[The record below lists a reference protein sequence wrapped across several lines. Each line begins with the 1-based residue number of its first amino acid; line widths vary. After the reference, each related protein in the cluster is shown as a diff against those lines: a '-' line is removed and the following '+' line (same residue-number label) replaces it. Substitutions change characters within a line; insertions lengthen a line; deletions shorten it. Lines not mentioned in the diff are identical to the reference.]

1 MWSHRARIVVMVAV
15 GTLVSAPATQAQEK
29 PQASPHI
36 QTALTFLTAWGNQRW
51 DELKTVAAVQV
62 TVKVGDKAL
71 DRKSTRLNSSHGYI
85 SYAVFCLKKKKTKK
99 KTHTHSNSNRTY

>member
-15 GTLVSAPATQAQEK
+15 GSLVSALAAQAQEK

-51 DELKTVAAVQV
+51 DELKTVAAVQARGRV
-62 TVKVGDKAL
+62 ADKA
-71 DRKSTRLNSSHGYI
+71 SSPERAAQKPEAARVSPSGGLPPVGRD
-85 SYAVFCLKKKKTKK
+85 AKWKA
-99 KTHTHSNSNRTY
+99 